1 MTNKAIT
8 NAKQVQAKV
17 KKDTELEVSIK
28 QTRLVMRKDLAMG
41 YRMVKTVPM
50 QGNSE
55 RCLVLR

>member
-41 YRMVKTVPM
+41 YRIVKTVPM
-50 QGNSE
+50 
-55 RCLVLR
+55 